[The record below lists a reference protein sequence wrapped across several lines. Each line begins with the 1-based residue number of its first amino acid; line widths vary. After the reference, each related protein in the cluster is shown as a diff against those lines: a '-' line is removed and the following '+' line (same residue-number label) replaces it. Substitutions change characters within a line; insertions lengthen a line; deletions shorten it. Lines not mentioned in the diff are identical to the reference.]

1 MSSAPSTTRRLLGP
15 LVAGDT
21 WRTTL
26 KTYLDLVW
34 MPLAAFAVLG
44 LSVATVTSF
53 FLLPVSFLLAVLAIH
68 AVRLTAAGDRA
79 LLAEFLRIEVP
90 QAERRPYDWR
100 SGSWKA
106 RAARLWWWFVGHLTS
121 AAFWRRAAYRVA
133 SLPTTAVA
141 VVAVT
146 VAWSVPLALLS
157 SPLWVPRLPDGRFA
171 APRPVLAVGFVL
183 VGAALLLLAPRIVA
197 QVGRLLRW
205 VARLLGPRRDEAL
218 ERRLRTVEASRSRA
232 VEGAEAE
239 RRRIERDLHDG
250 AQQRLV
256 ALAMNL
262 GMAKERYDED
272 PEATRALIDEAH
284 AEAKRA
290 MVELRDLARGLHPA
304 VLTDRGLG
312 PALSAVAARSAVPVA
327 LSVDVS
333 GRLDESIEGIAYF
346 LVSEALANV
355 AKHSGATE
363 ARVAIGRRGDRLVIE
378 VTDDGCGG
386 AEPTGSGL
394 TGLRDRVEAVDGWFH
409 VASPPGGPTTILAE
423 LPCAS

>member
-1 MSSAPSTTRRLLGP
+1 VGGLLRG
-15 LVAGDT
+15 
-21 WRTTL
+21 
-26 KTYLDLVW
+26 
-34 MPLAAFAVLG
+34 
-44 LSVATVTSF
+44 
-53 FLLPVSFLLAVLAIH
+53 
-68 AVRLTAAGDRA
+68 AAG
-79 LLAEFLRIEVP
+79 
-90 QAERRPYDWR
+90 
-100 SGSWKA
+100 
-106 RAARLWWWFVGHLTS
+106 
-121 AAFWRRAAYRVA
+121 
-133 SLPTTAVA
+133 
-141 VVAVT
+141 
-146 VAWSVPLALLS
+146 
-157 SPLWVPRLPDGRFA
+157 
-171 APRPVLAVGFVL
+171 
-183 VGAALLLLAPRIVA
+183 
-197 QVGRLLRW
+197 
-205 VARLLGPRRDEAL
+205 LLGPRREEAG
-218 ERRLRTVEASRSRA
+218 ERRPRPGEPSRSRA